1 MLQQDIAE
9 KLEREHKRNK
19 KELSAL
25 QHTNATL
32 LRQREESRRVVL
44 HLRSLI
50 NGQTHHMEHII
61 RSLERSDGSGD
72 DLEASDSDEHH
83 ELDRAES
90 GQATAGAKELTPEP
104 RAWSRASTV
113 DSTLSSEHVSPD
125 VEKTFF
131 NPLDGTVSG
140 RASRLS
146 IADVADRHLRDKTD
160 AIADIIRN
168 ISEQCAAAVEGLQL
182 AQDADEDE
190 GITHGDSNKVE
201 DHQHP
206 GTISEDGGDSRAAH
220 SEMGDG
226 GLSEAGGEEGSG
238 YLTPDGRDGT
248 SIPPT
253 PDLVDNRASTSMSGY
268 TASTGQDRMSMQYG
282 VHAGVGGPT
291 KIVGHDEEVD
301 GQSEASGQHE
311 GNPAPVVSKKH
322 GDDILRPATAKMV
335 T

>member
-1 MLQQDIAE
+1 M
-9 KLEREHKRNK
+9 
-19 KELSAL
+19 
-25 QHTNATL
+25 
-32 LRQREESRRVVL
+32 VL

-72 DLEASDSDEHH
+72 DLEDDSDEHH
-83 ELDRAES
+83 ETDRAES
-90 GQATAGAKELTPEP
+90 RQATAGANELTPEP

-113 DSTLSSEHVSPD
+113 DSTMSSEHVNPD

-182 AQDADEDE
+182 AQDADEDDGVDE
-190 GITHGDSNKVE
+190 RSKAE
-201 DHQHP
+201 DHSP
-206 GTISEDGGDSRAAH
+206 AAAIEDGRESRGAP
-220 SEMGDG
+220 SEVGE
-226 GLSEAGGEEGSG
+226 GLSDNGGEESG
-238 YLTPDGRDGT
+238 YLTPDGRGT

-268 TASTGQDRMSMQYG
+268 TTSTGPDRMSMQYG
-282 VHAGVGGPT
+282 VNAAVPT

-301 GQSEASGQHE
+301 GQSEGGPNESTQ
-311 GNPAPVVSKKH
+311 APISKKH
-322 GDDILRPATAKMV
+322 GDDILRPVTAKV
-335 T
+335 AA

>member
-1 MLQQDIAE
+1 MLQQEIAE
-9 KLEREHKRNK
+9 ELERERKRNK
-19 KELSAL
+19 KDLSAL

-72 DLEASDSDEHH
+72 DLDDESDEPQ
-83 ELDRAES
+83 EVDRAES
-90 GQATAGAKELTPEP
+90 RQATAGAKELTPEP

-113 DSTLSSEHVSPD
+113 DSTMSSEHVNPD

-131 NPLDGTVSG
+131 NPLDGGVSG

-168 ISEQCAAAVEGLQL
+168 ISAQCAAAVEGLHL

-190 GITHGDSNKVE
+190 GAHEGTKVE
-201 DHQHP
+201 RRDAHL
-206 GTISEDGGDSRAAH
+206 EDGRESRSAH
-220 SEMGDG
+220 SEMGE
-226 GLSEAGGEEGSG
+226 GLSENGGEESG
-238 YLTPDGRDGT
+238 YLTPDARGT

-268 TASTGQDRMSMQYG
+268 TASTGPDRMSVQYG
-282 VHAGVGGPT
+282 LNGGGAT
-291 KIVGHDEEVD
+291 KIVGHDDEVD
-301 GQSEASGQHE
+301 GQSEGGQHE
-311 GNPAPVVSKKH
+311 IHQAPISKKH
-322 GDDILRPATAKMV
+322 GEDMMRPVTAKVV